1 MTEMYIEKNRC
12 SERKKSFVMIDD
24 ILFNCKTRR
33 VIKFVLHTNIPGH
46 YDFGIYSR
54 CHFNLALEKEG
65 IVIDPYSK
73 FEEFN
78 SIFTNSDGEITTK
91 PVVLNRGG
99 PNEDENPFGA
109 NFCYG
114 TNQMIF
120 EVMENG
126 HIGSV
131 ILFE

>member
-1 MTEMYIEKNRC
+1 MY
-12 SERKKSFVMIDD
+12 RKWVLRVYSND
-24 ILFNCKTRR
+24 ILFDCKTRR
-33 VIKFVLHTNIPGH
+33 ARKFILHTNIPGQ

-54 CHFNLALEKEG
+54 CHFNLVLEKEG

-78 SIFTNSDGEITTK
+78 TVFACNDSDATIK

-99 PNEDENPFGA
+99 PNEGENPFGA
-109 NFCYG
+109 TFCYG
-114 TNQMIF
+114 TEQMIF

-126 HIGSV
+126 HIGSI